1 MPATESQNLREIDNI
16 TMPSS
21 RKPVKAQEFQ
31 SREKSSKVQARSDIQ
46 IFDDSQDSKAGDS

>member
-1 MPATESQNLREIDNI
+1 
-16 TMPSS
+16 MPSS

-31 SREKSSKVQARSDIQ
+31 SREKSLKVQARSDIQ